1 MPRRRK
7 SGFYFGKTLDDF
19 ERRLKKIQPKTE
31 EKAIALAKRT
41 ANKVLM
47 LTRKIY
53 APVDTGKMI
62 SEAYIH
68 FSYGFNGVM
77 IADVIYPTEYA
88 MDVNSNTDG
97 GEPVEEPS
105 WRHGTAFNY
114 YYEDAISQGRTHARK
129 PTETAYF
136 MNIAISDVKEEFYDG
151 LKKVLV
157 L

>member
-7 SGFYFGKTLDDF
+7 SGFYFGKKLDDF

-53 APVDTGKMI
+53 APVDTGKMV
-62 SEAYIH
+62 SQAYVH
-68 FSYGFNGVM
+68 FTHGYSRMVV
-77 IADVIYPTEYA
+77 ASVVYPTDYA
-88 MDVNSNTDG
+88 MDVNQNEDG
-97 GEPVEEPS
+97 GKEVAPPS
-105 WRHGTAFNY
+105 WRHGEDFNMFY
-114 YYEDAISQGRTHARK
+114 SKQIQAGETHTRK
-129 PTETAYF
+129 PTEKAWF
-136 MNIAISDVKEEFYDG
+136 IEEAILDVKEEFYDG